1 MDHRFT
7 YHNFVT
13 NNVFSLLD
21 PIFLVIFLFSILLLI
36 MVCIK
41 KTPIWLCAIFA
52 SLTVIVSGQL
62 LWFSAIIV
70 DELGIGGSTEDFI
83 LFMGI
88 LVTQFLALYITVLK
102 SYKKEK
108 NRNTH

>member
-1 MDHRFT
+1 MDYRFT
-7 YHNFVT
+7 YQNFVT

-41 KTPIWLCAIFA
+41 KAPFWLCTFFV
-52 SLTVIVSGQL
+52 SLTVIVSVQL

-70 DELGIGGSTEDFI
+70 DELGIWW
-83 LFMGI
+83 
-88 LVTQFLALYITVLK
+88 
-102 SYKKEK
+102 
-108 NRNTH
+108 